1 MSTKMRVRELSAELG
16 LSNKDMLHMLRE
28 NNIQVKS
35 HMSGLDDEDVEH
47 IRQQFRSGSK
57 EEYAQSKVTS
67 SGVIV
72 RKRRRGRGQ
81 RQQSAEESSESR
93 EASQEQS
100 AQREASPE
108 VEADQREEAPSQ
120 GAEEAPAAEESVAT
134 PREAED
140 RETARH
146 AEDGVSKEVEEETTS
161 TSSAPSETAEQVSE
175 HVSGEASEEAPE
187 QTSQQQAEQT
197 QSQGKRRRKSRKK
210 SRSQVQ
216 AQPEVTVISRPE
228 VEEQKPAPPADDV
241 APTAQPG
248 APASE
253 PGQKAEKPTKKKK
266 KKEKRTVDVSGLY
279 GEQEAPEPQSEDK
292 QETQEKPKKTKG
304 GKQPG
309 KKKGAKGGQS
319 KPGKQRQESKPSAA
333 QPQKAA
339 KRKIRMQE
347 AIKVSELAQE
357 MGVKAQEIIKA
368 LMGLGTMATINQS
381 LDADTASVIAAE
393 YGYEVEETG
402 FSEEVHLEPQRED
415 SPEELEPR
423 PPVVTIMGHVDHG
436 KTSLLDGIRESH
448 IMDRESGGITQHIGA
463 YQVTLRDNTIVFL
476 DTPGHEAFTEMRSR
490 GAQVTD
496 IVVLIVAAD
505 DGVMDQT
512 KEAINHAKAAEV
524 PILVAVNKVDK
535 DNADTERVKR
545 EIAEQ
550 DLLPEEWGGDTI
562 FTYLSAKDREGI
574 DQVLEMI
581 LLQSEMLDLKANPNR
596 RARGHIVEAKLDKGK
611 GPVGTVLV
619 EEGTLQTG
627 DAAVC
632 GLYQGRV
639 RALFNDRGQ
648 RIKSAGPATPVE
660 VQGLEGVPNAGDEF
674 VVLQDEKIAKRIAE
688 TRQQKQREKDL
699 AQETKVTLESFFQ
712 AKKEEELKTLNLIL
726 KADVH
731 GSLEAVSE
739 AVQKLDTEEVRIKI
753 IHGGIGRITESDVKL
768 ASASQAVLIGFNVR
782 PTASVMDIA
791 EHEGVDIRYYNVIYH
806 LVNEV
811 KEAMAGLLT
820 PITREVYLGQAEVRE
835 TFSVPKAGT
844 VAGCYVVDG
853 KLQRNASARLL
864 RDGVVIHSGKLDSLK
879 RFKEDAKEVTKG
891 YECGAGIA
899 GYNDIKVGDVLEA
912 YTEVQER
919 PSLD

>member
-1 MSTKMRVRELSAELG
+1 MTTKMRVRELSAELG

-35 HMSGLDDEDVEH
+35 HMSGLDEADVEH
-47 IRQQFRSGSK
+47 IRQKFRSGSE

-72 RKRRRGRGQ
+72 RRRRR
-81 RQQSAEESSESR
+81 SR
-93 EASQEQS
+93 
-100 AQREASPE
+100 AQKP
-108 VEADQREEAPSQ
+108 QKP
-120 GAEEAPAAEESVAT
+120 
-134 PREAED
+134 
-140 RETARH
+140 
-146 AEDGVSKEVEEETTS
+146 
-161 TSSAPSETAEQVSE
+161 
-175 HVSGEASEEAPE
+175 SEEAPE
-187 QTSQQQAEQT
+187 SREAPSQEGAAEGEAPAQSGDHLESASSSETAEEPPAAAEEPAPEPSEPEEQLEEKTAEEQEAAASPPASEETSQESAQEGADQAP
-197 QSQGKRRRKSRKK
+197 SQGKRRRKSRRK
-210 SRSQVQ
+210 SRVQ

-228 VEEQKPAPPADDV
+228 AEEPPSASSGQQTAAPEAGIQPHSTPVPEQKP
-241 APTAQPG
+241 
-248 APASE
+248 
-253 PGQKAEKPTKKKK
+253 EKPSKKKK
-266 KKEKRTVDVSGLY
+266 KKEKRTVDVSNLYDGL
-279 GEQEAPEPQSEDK
+279 
-292 QETQEKPKKTKG
+292 ETQEPVTEEKPSKPKKGKA

-309 KKKGAKGGQS
+309 KKKTAKGRPERQDRA
-319 KPGKQRQESKPSAA
+319 RQESKPAAA

-339 KRKIRMQE
+339 KRKIRME
-347 AIKVSELAQE
+347 ESIKVSDLAQE
-357 MGVKAQEIIKA
+357 MGVKAQEIIKT

-381 LDADTASVIAAE
+381 LDVDTASVIAAE

-402 FSEEVHLEPQRED
+402 FSEETYLAPEGED
-415 SPEELEPR
+415 SPEELQPR

-448 IMDRESGGITQHIGA
+448 IMNKESGGITQHIGA

-496 IVVLIVAAD
+496 LVVLIVAAD

-512 KEAINHAKAAEV
+512 KEAINHARAAEV

-545 EIAEQ
+545 ELAEQ

-562 FTYLSAKDREGI
+562 FTYISAKNRQGI

-581 LLQSEMLDLKANPNR
+581 LLQSEMLELKANPNK

-619 EEGTLQTG
+619 QEGTLHTG

-632 GLYQGRV
+632 GLYHGRV

-648 RIKSAGPATPVE
+648 RITSAGPSTPVE

-674 VVLQDEKIAKRIAE
+674 VVLQDEKVAKRIAE
-688 TRQQKQREKDL
+688 SRQQKQREKEL
-699 AQETKVTLESFFQ
+699 AKESKVTLESFFQ

-739 AVQKLDTEEVRIKI
+739 AVQKLATEEVRVKI
-753 IHGGIGRITESDVKL
+753 IHGGIGGITESDIKL
-768 ASASQAVLIGFNVR
+768 ASASQAVLVGFNVR
-782 PTASVMDIA
+782 PTARIMDIA
-791 EHEGVDIRYYNVIYH
+791 ESEGVDIRYYNVIYQ

-820 PITREVYLGQAEVRE
+820 PVTREVYLGQAEVRD
-835 TFSVPKAGT
+835 TFNVPRAGT

-853 KLQRNASARLL
+853 KLQRHASVRLL

-891 YECGAGIA
+891 YECGASIA

>member
-47 IRQQFRSGSK
+47 IRQKFRSGSQ

-72 RKRRRGRGQ
+72 RRRRRGRGQ
-81 RQQSAEESSESR
+81 KQKSAEEDSESR
-93 EASQEQS
+93 ETSQEQS
-100 AQREASPE
+100 APHEASAE
-108 VEADQREEAPSQ
+108 VEADQREEPSPQ
-120 GAEEAPAAEESVAT
+120 GAEEPSQAEEEEPVQL
-134 PREAED
+134 AEGH
-140 RETARH
+140 ES
-146 AEDGVSKEVEEETTS
+146 EEGEEEEAAS
-161 TSSAPSETAEQVSE
+161 TSSPAGEAAEQVSE
-175 HVSGEASEEAPE
+175 HPSQEASEQAPE
-187 QTSQQQAEQT
+187 QTSQQSEQT
-197 QSQGKRRRKSRKK
+197 QPQGKRRRKSRKK
-210 SRSQVQ
+210 SRSQAQ

-228 VEEQKPAPPADDV
+228 VEEPKPSAPADDV
-241 APTAQPG
+241 ANTGQPV

-253 PGQKAEKPTKKKK
+253 ADQKAEKPTKKKK

-279 GEQEAPEPQSEDK
+279 GEQEAQEAVTEDK
-292 QETQEKPKKTKG
+292 QEKPKKGKG

-309 KKKGAKGGQS
+309 KKKGAKGGQA
-319 KPGKQRQESKPSAA
+319 KPGRQRQESKPSAA

-402 FSEEVHLEPQRED
+402 FSEEAHLEPQRED
-415 SPEELEPR
+415 APEELESR
-423 PPVVTIMGHVDHG
+423 PPVVTILGHVDHG

-490 GAQVTD
+490 GAQITD

-545 EIAEQ
+545 ELAEQ
-550 DLLPEEWGGDTI
+550 DLLPEEWGGETI
-562 FTYLSAKDREGI
+562 FTYLSAKNREGI

-581 LLQSEMLDLKANPNR
+581 LLQSEMLDLKANPNK
-596 RARGHIVEAKLDKGK
+596 RASGHIVEAKLDKGK

-619 EEGTLQTG
+619 QEGTLHTG

-632 GLYQGRV
+632 GLYHGRV

-699 AQETKVTLESFFQ
+699 AQESKVTLESFFQ
-712 AKKEEELKTLNLIL
+712 AKKEEELKTLNLVL

-739 AVQKLDTEEVRIKI
+739 AVQKLDTDEVRIKI
-753 IHGGIGRITESDVKL
+753 IHGGIGGITESDVKL
-768 ASASQAVLIGFNVR
+768 ASASRAVLIGFNVR
-782 PTASVMDIA
+782 PTASVMEIA

-820 PITREVYLGQAEVRE
+820 PITREVYLGQAEVRDV
-835 TFSVPKAGT
+835 FNVPKAGT

-853 KLQRNASARLL
+853 KLQRNAGVRLL
-864 RDGVVIHSGKLDSLK
+864 RDGVVIHSGKMDSLK

>member
-16 LSNKDMLHMLRE
+16 LSNKDMLNMLRE

-35 HMSGLDDEDVEH
+35 HMSGLDEEDVEH
-47 IRQQFRSGSK
+47 IRQKFRSGSQ

-72 RKRRRGRGQ
+72 RRRRRGRGQ
-81 RQQSAEESSESR
+81 KQKSAQEDSESR
-93 EASQEQS
+93 ETSQEQS
-100 AQREASPE
+100 APREASPE
-108 VEADQREEAPSQ
+108 VEAGQREEPPSR
-120 GAEEAPAAEESVAT
+120 GAEEAPAAEKVEEKEPVQ
-134 PREAED
+134 
-140 RETARH
+140 H
-146 AEDGVSKEVEEETTS
+146 AEGHESEKVEEETAS
-161 TSSAPSETAEQVSE
+161 TSSPPSEAAEQASE
-175 HVSGEASEEAPE
+175 HASGEASEQAPE
-187 QTSQQQAEQT
+187 QTSEQQSEQT

-210 SRSQVQ
+210 SRSQAQ

-228 VEEQKPAPPADDV
+228 VEEQKPSAPADDV
-241 APTAQPG
+241 AKTVQTG

-253 PGQKAEKPTKKKK
+253 TDQKAEKPTKKKK

-279 GEQEAPEPQSEDK
+279 GEKEAQETVTEDK
-292 QETQEKPKKTKG
+292 QEKPTKGKG

-309 KKKGAKGGQS
+309 KKKGAKGGQA
-319 KPGKQRQESKPSAA
+319 KPGKQRQESKPSTT

-402 FSEEVHLEPQRED
+402 FSEEAHLEPKRED

-535 DNADTERVKR
+535 DNADTERVK
-545 EIAEQ
+545 
-550 DLLPEEWGGDTI
+550 
-562 FTYLSAKDREGI
+562 
-574 DQVLEMI
+574 
-581 LLQSEMLDLKANPNR
+581 
-596 RARGHIVEAKLDKGK
+596 
-611 GPVGTVLV
+611 
-619 EEGTLQTG
+619 
-627 DAAVC
+627 
-632 GLYQGRV
+632 
-639 RALFNDRGQ
+639 
-648 RIKSAGPATPVE
+648 
-660 VQGLEGVPNAGDEF
+660 
-674 VVLQDEKIAKRIAE
+674 
-688 TRQQKQREKDL
+688 
-699 AQETKVTLESFFQ
+699 
-712 AKKEEELKTLNLIL
+712 
-726 KADVH
+726 
-731 GSLEAVSE
+731 
-739 AVQKLDTEEVRIKI
+739 
-753 IHGGIGRITESDVKL
+753 
-768 ASASQAVLIGFNVR
+768 
-782 PTASVMDIA
+782 
-791 EHEGVDIRYYNVIYH
+791 
-806 LVNEV
+806 
-811 KEAMAGLLT
+811 
-820 PITREVYLGQAEVRE
+820 
-835 TFSVPKAGT
+835 
-844 VAGCYVVDG
+844 
-853 KLQRNASARLL
+853 
-864 RDGVVIHSGKLDSLK
+864 
-879 RFKEDAKEVTKG
+879 
-891 YECGAGIA
+891 
-899 GYNDIKVGDVLEA
+899 
-912 YTEVQER
+912 
-919 PSLD
+919 

>member
-47 IRQQFRSGSK
+47 IRQKLRSGSQ
-57 EEYAQSKVTS
+57 EEYSQSKVTS

-72 RKRRRGRGQ
+72 RRRRRGRGQ
-81 RQQSAEESSESR
+81 KQKSAEESSESP
-93 EASQEQS
+93 ETSQEQS
-100 AQREASPE
+100 APREASPE
-108 VEADQREEAPSQ
+108 VEADQREEPPTQ
-120 GAEEAPAAEESVAT
+120 GAEEAPEAEKAEEDEEPVQL
-134 PREAED
+134 AEGHD
-140 RETARH
+140 
-146 AEDGVSKEVEEETTS
+146 SEEEDEAAS
-161 TSSAPSETAEQVSE
+161 TASPSGEAAEQVSE
-175 HVSGEASEEAPE
+175 QPSEEAPE
-187 QTSQQQAEQT
+187 QAPEQT
-197 QSQGKRRRKSRKK
+197 SEQTPSQGKRRRKSRKK
-210 SRSQVQ
+210 SRQAQ

-228 VEEQKPAPPADDV
+228 VEEPKPSAPADDV
-241 APTAQPG
+241 ANTGQPV

-253 PGQKAEKPTKKKK
+253 TDQKAEKPTKKKK

-279 GEQEAPEPQSEDK
+279 GEQEAQEPVAEDK
-292 QETQEKPKKTKG
+292 QQEKPKKGKG

-309 KKKGAKGGQS
+309 KKKGAKGGQAR
-319 KPGKQRQESKPSAA
+319 PGRQSQDSKPSAA

-402 FSEEVHLEPQRED
+402 FSEEAHLEPQRED
-415 SPEELEPR
+415 APEELEFR

-545 EIAEQ
+545 ELAEQ

-562 FTYLSAKDREGI
+562 FTYLSAKNREGI

-581 LLQSEMLDLKANPNR
+581 LLQSEMLDLKANPNK

-619 EEGTLQTG
+619 QEGTLHAG

-632 GLYQGRV
+632 GMYHGRV

-688 TRQQKQREKDL
+688 SRQQKQREKDL
-699 AQETKVTLESFFQ
+699 AQESKVTLESFFQ

-739 AVQKLDTEEVRIKI
+739 AVQKLDTDEVRIKI

-820 PITREVYLGQAEVRE
+820 PITREVYLGQAEVRDV
-835 TFSVPKAGT
+835 FNVPKAGT

-853 KLQRNASARLL
+853 KLQRNAGVRLL
-864 RDGVVIHSGKLDSLK
+864 RDGVVIHSGKMDSLK